1 MEPNKPKS
9 STPEEIPD
17 LDLDSDNDMT
27 DPLDD
32 SISGELAKDSPLA
45 SSSDSD
51 TFRKRQRMDS
61 TSPRGHKT
69 PSPSPFMVA
78 GRLFKLD
85 LSKIK
90 GETNSN

>member
-1 MEPNKPKS
+1 MEPNRPKKP
-9 STPEEIPD
+9 TPEEVPE

-27 DPLDD
+27 DPLND

-61 TSPRGHKT
+61 PSPRGHKT

-78 GRLFKLD
+78 GRLVTLHLNRELFLNKVD
-85 LSKIK
+85 
-90 GETNSN
+90 